1 MELKPM
7 TTPANPTPDKLVDLR
22 VAHLN
27 MIQGVIS
34 RMSGFSAGVKN
45 FCVTISAAIIAVAY
59 QKQIP
64 MLVWA
69 AVAVVVIFCIMDTYY
84 LGLERR
90 YRELYEDV
98 AARPF
103 DQASNMSLKSER
115 LNFSTCFRALRSNSV
130 AGFYTLLLIG
140 IVTLLNIANH
150 VQPQPTQTAPVSHRG
165 ATRPAAKRV
174 GDVAGLAT
182 RAGADGRT
190 DKDKATPAERAQPF
204 LDANTNTTG
213 VREPVRTR

>member
-1 MELKPM
+1 MPNL
-7 TTPANPTPDKLVDLR
+7 TTDKLVDLR

-59 QKQIP
+59 QKQVP
-64 MLVWA
+64 MLVLAGA
-69 AVAVVVIFCIMDTYY
+69 AVVLIFCIMDTYY

-90 YRELYEDV
+90 YRELYERV

-103 DQASNMSLKSER
+103 DQAPDMSIKAER
-115 LNFSTCFRALRSNSV
+115 LSLSTCFRALGSISV

-140 IVTLLNIANH
+140 VVTLLTLTNH
-150 VQPQPTQTAPVSHRG
+150 VQPEPAK
-165 ATRPAAKRV
+165 ATLV
-174 GDVAGLAT
+174 GDSGSAWTGEKDVRETSSVAA
-182 RAGADGRT
+182 RAGVDGS
-190 DKDKATPAERAQPF
+190 KGQEPAERAQPVR
-204 LDANTNTTG
+204 DANTNSTSPG
-213 VREPVRTR
+213 EPIRSR